1 MFSAH
6 LASAFSSFRKCL
18 ALFPLSSGG
27 DSGCGEGDREGKGG
41 LGVLVKF
48 ELKQDREEPL
58 GTEVK
63 AALFLSVK
71 PVLGAIPSMENIR
84 SLREVSTKSSSS
96 FSFSIFRTLV
106 RGTRFFTGELG

>member
-1 MFSAH
+1 M
-6 LASAFSSFRKCL
+6 
-18 ALFPLSSGG
+18 
-27 DSGCGEGDREGKGG
+27 DSGCGEGDCEGRDG

-58 GTEVK
+58 GTEVR
-63 AALFLSVK
+63 AALFLSVES
-71 PVLGAIPSMENIR
+71 VLGAIPSMENIR

-96 FSFSIFRTLV
+96 SSSSSIFRTLV